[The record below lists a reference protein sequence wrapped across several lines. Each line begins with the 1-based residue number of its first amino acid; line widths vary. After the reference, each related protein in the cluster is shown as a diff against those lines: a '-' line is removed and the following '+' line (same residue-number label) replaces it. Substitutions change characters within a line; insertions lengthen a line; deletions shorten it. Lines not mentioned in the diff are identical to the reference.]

1 MNASYDNKSIYTSQI
16 KITLDIQQLNIK
28 MEKMSEYSARM
39 EPCEE
44 NSEQ

>member
-1 MNASYDNKSIYTSQI
+1 MHLMIISLSIPSQI
-16 KITLDIQQLNIK
+16 KITPDIQQLNIK